1 MFRLLGLAFGS
12 VVLMA
17 VIALGLVSRTNQT
30 ELSTPKAAAG
40 KSHAGGLS
48 DDLELARDASGRF
61 HIDAQINGE
70 DTRFLLDTGADV
82 VALTLADAERLG
94 VPVDAGNLQP
104 VAQTASGVG
113 YGAAVRI
120 DRITIAGQEFRDVD
134 ALVIEGLTV
143 NLLGRSLIAR
153 LGTLEMQG
161 ERMVL
166 RRS

>member
-12 VVLMA
+12 VLFMA
-17 VIALGLVSRTNQT
+17 VMALALGSRSHQPPASAT
-30 ELSTPKAAAG
+30 KAAVG
-40 KSHAGGLS
+40 KKHPGGFS

-61 HIDAQINGE
+61 HLNAEINGE
-70 DTRFLLDTGADV
+70 QVRFLLDTGADV

-94 VPVDAGNLQP
+94 VQVDRDNLQP

-120 DRITIAGQEFRDVD
+120 ERITIAGQEFHDVD
-134 ALVIEGLTV
+134 ALVIEGLAV

-153 LGTLEMQG
+153 LGRLEIQG
-161 ERMVL
+161 DRMVL

>member
-1 MFRLLGLAFGS
+1 MIRLLGLAFGS
-12 VVLMA
+12 VLLMA
-17 VIALGLVSRTNQT
+17 VIALGLGSRSNQ
-30 ELSTPKAAAG
+30 PKISAQQAAVG
-40 KSHAGGLS
+40 KKHPGGLG

-61 HIDAQINGE
+61 HLNAEINGE
-70 DTRFLLDTGADV
+70 QARFLLDTGADI

-94 VPVDAGNLQP
+94 IEVDPDNLQP
-104 VAQTASGVG
+104 IAQTASGVG

-120 DRITIAGQEFRDVD
+120 DRITIAGQEFHDVD
-134 ALVIEGLTV
+134 ALVIEGLPV

-161 ERMVL
+161 ARMVI

>member
-1 MFRLLGLAFGS
+1 MFRLLGLAFGA

-17 VIALGLVSRTNQT
+17 VIALGLAGRSPQSSAGTA
-30 ELSTPKAAAG
+30 KAATGTSQAQG
-40 KSHAGGLS
+40 QG
-48 DDLELARDASGRF
+48 DDLELVRDAAGRF
-61 HIDAQINGE
+61 HLDAEVNGGE
-70 DTRFLLDTGADV
+70 ARFLLDTGADI
-82 VALTLADAERLG
+82 VALTLEDAARLG
-94 VPVDAGNLQP
+94 VEVDPESFQP

-113 YGAAVRI
+113 YGALVRL
-120 DRITIAGQEFRDVD
+120 DRVIVAGQEFRDVD
-134 ALVIEGLTV
+134 AVVIEGLGV

>member
-1 MFRLLGLAFGS
+1 MIRLLGLAFGS
-12 VVLMA
+12 VLLMA
-17 VIALGLVSRTNQT
+17 VIALGLGSQ
-30 ELSTPKAAAG
+30 SAQPPASAAKVPVA
-40 KSHAGGLS
+40 KKQSGGLG
-48 DDLELARDASGRF
+48 DDVELARDTSGRF
-61 HIDAQINGE
+61 HLDAVINGE

-94 VPVDAGNLQP
+94 VPVDAENLLP

-120 DRITIAGQEFRDVD
+120 DRITIAGQEFHDVD
-134 ALVIEGLTV
+134 ALVIEGLHV

-161 ERMVL
+161 GRMVL

>member
-1 MFRLLGLAFGS
+1 MLRLFGLAFGS

-17 VIALGLVSRTNQT
+17 VIAMGL
-30 ELSTPKAAAG
+30 AG
-40 KSHAGGLS
+40 KSPEPADPKPQAAASAGHAQG
-48 DDLELARDASGRF
+48 DELELVRDGAGRF
-61 HIDAQINGE
+61 HLDAEVNGSQA
-70 DTRFLLDTGADV
+70 RFLLDTGADI
-82 VALTLADAERLG
+82 VALTLEDAERLG
-94 VPVDAGNLQP
+94 VEVDADNLQP

-113 YGAAVRI
+113 YGALVKI
-120 DRITIAGQEFRDVD
+120 DRVTVAGQEFRDVD
-134 ALVIEGLTV
+134 AVVIEGLGM